1 MRILILRQEIRD
13 ATLNGTGLSK
23 SKRLDHLNA
32 NQRID
37 GHGVYMV
44 EVFRATKPSWL
55 GQGKIRLHKHL
66 EYYLIARR
74 GNKNTSIM
82 GVQVTKLLSV
92 YFSKSH
98 LSRFIMVWE
107 D

>member
-1 MRILILRQEIRD
+1 MVFIWL
-13 ATLNGTGLSK
+13 K
-23 SKRLDHLNA
+23 SSEQIQDDNT
-32 NQRID
+32 
-37 GHGVYMV
+37 
-44 EVFRATKPSWL
+44 TKPSWL